1 MELSFEM
8 NLDLLKLKRK
18 YYDLLDAL
26 SDVGGIS
33 SLTLNSFAVLVL
45 ILNYKHLDNYI
56 AVNLYKLQTR
66 GKKEDQELKLP

>member
-1 MELSFEM
+1 MELSIEM
-8 NLDLLKLKRK
+8 NLDLLKLKRN
-18 YYDLLDAL
+18 YYDLLDTL

-45 ILNYKHLDNYI
+45 ILNYKHLDNYM

-66 GKKEDQELKLP
+66 GTKEDQQLKLP